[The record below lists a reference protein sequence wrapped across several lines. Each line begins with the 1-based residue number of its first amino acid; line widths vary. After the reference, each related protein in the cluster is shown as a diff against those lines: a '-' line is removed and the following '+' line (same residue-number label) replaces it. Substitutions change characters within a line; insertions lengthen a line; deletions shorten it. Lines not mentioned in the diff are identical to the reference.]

1 MEMKRVGEVMVPLEK
16 FPHIPHWFTLRQAL
30 AELDRAESEALK
42 NTPPTD
48 GAGCLPWVIMV
59 FSAQNEL
66 LGMLNRQDLLR
77 GLRPEMMANQPN
89 HYQEKM
95 VDVKIDADLLTMSF
109 SCDKAMASLKR
120 QIEQPVSEFLSPIET
135 TVGRD
140 DYLLETIYKMID
152 RNLSLVPV
160 VQDGRIVGVV
170 YALDALREMTKLLI

>member
-1 MEMKRVGEVMVPLEK
+1 MDMKRVGEVMVPLEK

-42 NTPPTD
+42 TSGPSD

-59 FSAQNEL
+59 FSAQNAL

-77 GLRPEMMANQPN
+77 GLRPEMMSNQPN

-95 VDVKIDADLLTMSF
+95 VDVKIDDDLLAMSF
-109 SCDKAMASLKR
+109 SCDKAMAALRR
-120 QIEQPVSEFLSPIET
+120 QIERPVSEFLSPIEV
-135 TVGRD
+135 TVAHD
-140 DYLLETIYKMID
+140 AYILETVYKMIE

-160 VQDGRIVGVV
+160 TENGRIVGVV